1 MTGRVRRHVLAT
13 LGIAIL
19 AVCSVGSLAS
29 FDAAGAAPV
38 RASTTRP
45 LPVKH
50 RVVRRRVVHATK
62 RVVKHHKRKV
72 HRRVVARTPRLP
84 VTTTTASS
92 TTSTTSTTVPR
103 RIPPRVRRAGVGPRA
118 RTRPA
123 TRILAAQPVSA
134 HHSSLSVPKVMLIT
148 LGLLPLL
155 LLGIGLIG
163 SGSDSRAKAKRRPN
177 SVGIPTPR

>member
-1 MTGRVRRHVLAT
+1 MTGRVRRGALAT

-19 AVCSVGSLAS
+19 TVFSVGSLAS

-38 RASTTRP
+38 RASVTRP
-45 LPVKH
+45 LPAKR
-50 RVVRRRVVHATK
+50 RVVRRRVVHVTK
-62 RVVKHHKRKV
+62 RVVKHHKKKV
-72 HRRVVARTPRLP
+72 HRRVVARTPRIP

-92 TTSTTSTTVPR
+92 TTSTTSTTVAR
-103 RIPPRVRRAGVGPRA
+103 RIPTNARRFGAGPRA

-123 TRILAAQPVSA
+123 TRILATQPASA

-163 SGSDSRAKAKRRPN
+163 SDHGSRAKSKRRPN
-177 SVGIPTPR
+177 SVGIPTER